1 MSQREDTNVLIL
13 TGRVTHPPDYRPE
26 FGNLLT
32 FSLAVHSSGLSDK
45 IDDPMYVDVKITG
58 VNESTYKAM
67 VVGHEIR
74 IVGSL
79 QSRTFKKN
87 GATHRYQHI
96 HVAHPHYLTFLS
108 KPKESKPSDTPATV
122 PQPKHVAA

>member
-1 MSQREDTNVLIL
+1 MAQREDTNVIIL

-26 FGNLLT
+26 YGSLLT
-32 FSLAVHSSGLSDK
+32 FSLAVHSSGLSDR
-45 IDDPMYVDVKITG
+45 IDDPMYVDVKVTG
-58 VNESTYKAM
+58 VNESTYKAI
-67 VVGHEIR
+67 VVGHELR

-87 GATHRYQHI
+87 GLTHRYQHI

-108 KPKESKPSDTPATV
+108 KPKDVKPPEDHSAVPA
-122 PQPKHVAA
+122 HSGA